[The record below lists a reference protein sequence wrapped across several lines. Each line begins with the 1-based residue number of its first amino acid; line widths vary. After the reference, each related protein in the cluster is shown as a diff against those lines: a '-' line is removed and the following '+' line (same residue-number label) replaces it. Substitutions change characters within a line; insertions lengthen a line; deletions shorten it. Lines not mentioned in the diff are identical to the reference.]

1 MNYIHQY
8 LYTYGGIDGFINLQS
23 LKGDT
28 KIEMTSENISPK
40 GVPKGLKG
48 QEIIVGA
55 RKINGTLKING
66 TIKFKI
72 KWSVVF
78 FNIPV

>member
-8 LYTYGGIDGFINLQS
+8 LYSYEGIDDFINLQS

-28 KIEMTSENISPK
+28 KIEMTSENIFPK
-40 GVPKGLKG
+40 GFPKGLKG
-48 QEIIVGA
+48 QEIIVG
-55 RKINGTLKING
+55 TLKING
-66 TIKFKI
+66 TIMFKI